1 MNLQYFPDFL
11 SKEDQELTISKTLY
25 SKNWQFGH
33 SSADNDSFHFWSID
47 LTKDPFFS
55 NTILNKICETV
66 GINLRLIKVYAN
78 GQTYGQSG
86 SVHKDLH
93 NGDCDLTFLYYPLIW
108 KPIYAGH
115 LILDDGQ
122 EVISVLPK
130 ENLGLMFKS
139 DIDHV
144 GMEPSRHYKE
154 LRISIAFKMK
164 VEKRNV

>member
-11 SKEDQELTISKTLY
+11 SKEDQEHIINKTLY
-25 SKNWQFGH
+25 SKNWKFGH
-33 SSADNDSFHFWSID
+33 GSDDNTIRFWSID
-47 LTKDPFFS
+47 LTKDAFFS
-55 NTILNKICETV
+55 NDVFNKICETV
-66 GINLRLIKVYAN
+66 SINLRLIKVYAN

-86 SVHKDLH
+86 NIHKDVH
-93 NGDCDLTFLYYPLIW
+93 DGCDLTFLYYPLVW

-154 LRISIAFKMK
+154 LRVSIAFKMK
-164 VEKRNV
+164 VEKYNV